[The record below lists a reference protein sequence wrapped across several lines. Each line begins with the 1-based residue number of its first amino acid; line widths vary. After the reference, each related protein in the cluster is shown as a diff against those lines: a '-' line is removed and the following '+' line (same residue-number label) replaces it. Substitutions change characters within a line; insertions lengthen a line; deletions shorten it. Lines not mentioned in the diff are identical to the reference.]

1 MSICPLSLPRLS
13 SCRFPAARTTRRT
26 RRSRG
31 TIRRAAI
38 ASPNSRARKAP
49 TRCWPSSSSPATGR
63 ARPRWA
69 YGVLGDLADTG
80 VERRERASPL
90 AQLQEGQTGWAGEAG
105 GDGARRG
112 DHRPSHGDGCQS
124 RGGGF
129 PAAFP
134 VEAIW
139 FQLVTA
145 HCFAPGGR
153 GQLAETDSD
162 GTRLA
167 APLLGNRGMDR
178 GAESV
183 LS

>member
-38 ASPNSRARKAP
+38 ASPTSRARKAP

-129 PAAFP
+129 PRRFP
-134 VEAIW
+134 GRSN
-139 FQLVTA
+139 LVSVGYRALLRPRRAWSIGGYGFGRHTA
-145 HCFAPGGR
+145 RRALAWESWHGQGR
-153 GQLAETDSD
+153 
-162 GTRLA
+162 
-167 APLLGNRGMDR
+167 
-178 GAESV
+178 
-183 LS
+183 